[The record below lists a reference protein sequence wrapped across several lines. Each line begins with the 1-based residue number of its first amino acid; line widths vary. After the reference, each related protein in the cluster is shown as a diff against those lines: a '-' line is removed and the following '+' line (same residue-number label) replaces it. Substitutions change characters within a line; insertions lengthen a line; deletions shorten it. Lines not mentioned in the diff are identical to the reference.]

1 MIMFSL
7 GLFVV
12 QMCREDTLLAE
23 KTFQLS
29 KNSLVRKIFD
39 LPQMLISQVK
49 SYYLVY
55 YSSCTIFSGLKI
67 GT

>member
-1 MIMFSL
+1 MIIFSL

-12 QMCREDTLLAE
+12 QMCREDTVLVE

-29 KNSLVRKIFD
+29 KNSLLRKTFD
-39 LPQMLISQVK
+39 FPQMLISQVK

-55 YSSCTIFSGLKI
+55 
-67 GT
+67 

>member
-1 MIMFSL
+1 MIIFSL

-12 QMCREDTLLAE
+12 QMCREDTLLVE

-39 LPQMLISQVK
+39 FPQMLISQLK
-49 SYYLVY
+49 S
-55 YSSCTIFSGLKI
+55 
-67 GT
+67 

>member
-1 MIMFSL
+1 MIIFSL

-12 QMCREDTLLAE
+12 QMCREDTLLVE

-39 LPQMLISQVK
+39 FPQMLISQVK
-49 SYYLVY
+49 S
-55 YSSCTIFSGLKI
+55 
-67 GT
+67 

>member
-1 MIMFSL
+1 MIIFSL

-12 QMCREDTLLAE
+12 QMCREDTLLVK

-39 LPQMLISQVK
+39 LPQMLVSQVK
-49 SYYLVY
+49 S
-55 YSSCTIFSGLKI
+55 
-67 GT
+67 

>member
-1 MIMFSL
+1 MIIFSL

-12 QMCREDTLLAE
+12 QMCREDTLLVE

-39 LPQMLISQVK
+39 FPQMLILQVK
-49 SYYLVY
+49 S
-55 YSSCTIFSGLKI
+55 
-67 GT
+67 

>member
-1 MIMFSL
+1 MIMFLL
-7 GLFVV
+7 GLFMF
-12 QMCREDTLLAE
+12 QMCREDTLLVE

-49 SYYLVY
+49 S
-55 YSSCTIFSGLKI
+55 
-67 GT
+67 